1 MDASKR
7 EIKRQDGTTIKTS
20 EMMEVYFRRIETL
33 IKSDALDSRHSFML
47 QDLVDLRN
55 ENWVERRKVKKKYT
69 VHSFCHACKFTV
81 VPFFLF
87 SRRDPKRLAI
97 SIEMQQ

>member
-55 ENWVERRKVKKKYT
+55 ENWVERRKVKKST
-69 VHSFCHACKFTV
+69 LCIAFVMLASSQWSL
-81 VPFFLF
+81 FFF
-87 SRRDPKRLAI
+87 SVGGTQKDWRYP
-97 SIEMQQ
+97 